1 MARLKAYW
9 EAEHAAAQ
17 REQEKRHQAVLNR
30 WTKLVQGLRIRQR
43 MREQYGGGTK
53 VSGTLGV
60 GDVGSSPAVASGYGD
75 HDGCDDEGGVEPAT
89 AGGFLTGVEDVIQ
102 LYSLLRPT
110 HVVFSSPPRSP
121 NSNGSSPP
129 QAIAG
134 PVPVPGTLTPSSSS
148 LAVAND
154 DDNEGIDETGEERA
168 RQVPPTLPVEDVE
181 ELEIDNMSG
190 LKLEGTQSQSTQR
203 VRCMPKSMATLAAE
217 AEARAQATT
226 NADVSV
232 TPHISEEGEEGAPT
246 ASLASRSSHFTVR
259 ATPRTRPN
267 TKIELQ
273 SRTRTRTKT
282 KTTAGTL
289 GPSRKKRARTQ
300 DDNDDD
306 DEAVAAS
313 GLGGSGLGSESAPG
327 HLGTF
332 PTR

>member
-75 HDGCDDEGGVEPAT
+75 HDGSDDEGGVEPAT

-110 HVVFSSPPRSP
+110 HVVFSSLPRSP

-154 DDNEGIDETGEERA
+154 DDNEGIDETGEERT

-203 VRCMPKSMATLAAE
+203 VRWMPKSMATLAAE

-232 TPHISEEGEEGAPT
+232 TPNISEEGEEGAPT
-246 ASLASRSSHFTVR
+246 ASLASRSLRFTVR
-259 ATPRTRPN
+259 ATP
-267 TKIELQ
+267 
-273 SRTRTRTKT
+273 
-282 KTTAGTL
+282 
-289 GPSRKKRARTQ
+289 
-300 DDNDDD
+300 
-306 DEAVAAS
+306 
-313 GLGGSGLGSESAPG
+313 
-327 HLGTF
+327 
-332 PTR
+332 